1 MLQLQLPFR
10 CAVSSKHLGGVLD
23 AAHIESAA
31 KVDYSASN
39 GILLSATLHHMFDA
53 NKITR
58 LLS

>member
-1 MLQLQLPFR
+1 M
-10 CAVSSKHLGGVLD
+10 SSKHLGGVLD